1 MARYWTEPYEWTQ
14 HQDRMDG
21 LAVPPRLPSF
31 VPRLVYF
38 VSVCSF
44 TFEFH
49 SLDQLRTCLEFYS
62 HKLHP
67 STRRDIGSADHWECE
82 RWFERLPLYL
92 REESKRIKVVSA
104 LQRAFN
110 DFSAQPN
117 VA

>member
-1 MARYWTEPYEWTQ
+1 MARHWTEPFNWTQ
-14 HQDRMDG
+14 HRDRMDG
-21 LAVPPRLPSF
+21 LALPPRLPSF

-49 SLDQLRTCLEFYS
+49 SLDQLRVCLEFYS
-62 HKLHP
+62 RKLHP
-67 STRRDIGSADHWECE
+67 STRREIGAADHWECE

-92 REESKRIKVVSA
+92 REEPKRIQVVAA
-104 LQRAFN
+104 LQHAL
-110 DFSAQPN
+110 DEFSTQSD